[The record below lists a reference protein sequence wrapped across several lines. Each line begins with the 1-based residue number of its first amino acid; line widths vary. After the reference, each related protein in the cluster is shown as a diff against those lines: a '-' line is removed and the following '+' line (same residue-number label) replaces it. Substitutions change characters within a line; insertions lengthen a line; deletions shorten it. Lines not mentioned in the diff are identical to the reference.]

1 MTISLHH
8 STDSALIEY
17 CRANRL
23 RFDSLKWQDTWL
35 IACMSLILSA
45 VWSFAVSVVVHA
57 FVFLVSSA
65 VGGTTSRTTAECFD
79 AMVSKDADLVFLEY
93 SYNDR

>member
-1 MTISLHH
+1 M
-8 STDSALIEY
+8 AE
-17 CRANRL
+17 
-23 RFDSLKWQDTWL
+23 WL
-35 IACMSLILSA
+35 QQQNPNVKIINN
-45 VWSFAVSVVVHA
+45 
-57 FVFLVSSA
+57 A

>member
-1 MTISLHH
+1 MG
-8 STDSALIEY
+8 D
-17 CRANRL
+17 CREPAVTCWVKPVS
-23 RFDSLKWQDTWL
+23 DWL
-35 IACMSLILSA
+35 QEQNPNVKIMNN
-45 VWSFAVSVVVHA
+45 
-57 FVFLVSSA
+57 A

>member
-1 MTISLHH
+1 M
-8 STDSALIEY
+8 DC
-17 CRANRL
+17 CREPL
-23 RFDSLKWQDTWL
+23 VTCWVKPVSEWL
-35 IACMSLILSA
+35 QQQNPNVKIMNN
-45 VWSFAVSVVVHA
+45 
-57 FVFLVSSA
+57 A